1 MVATE
6 NRGTFLYSP
15 WWGAFLKIMA
25 CLFFSITN
33 TLIRGI
39 SSFHHDGGPLPF
51 FEVAFLQ
58 NVVGMVWVAPW
69 LTRNVF
75 KKTLEQKN
83 IHTLRIGLSVLGVS
97 FWYASLSLMPVAES
111 VALSF
116 TAPIFALI
124 GAHLFLKERLGGLR
138 GLAIAVSFIGAFCIS
153 KAKSSAWGGFDSWY
167 VWLPLLSAAFFA
179 GTKLTGRVLAMN
191 GESAREMNAMLYLFM
206 VPISLLPA
214 LWVWR
219 MPTSVELL
227 WIAGVGSSSV
237 IANVLLA
244 KSYAY
249 AEVSFLSP
257 FGFAKFFCSMVL
269 AYLLFNEY
277 PKDWCT
283 WIGFLFILLSIFLL
297 SLEHK
302 NVPAYMIRKTT

>member
-1 MVATE
+1 MGATGDQGVLH
-6 NRGTFLYSP
+6 NP
-15 WWGAFLKIMA
+15 WWGAFLKVTA
-25 CLFFSITN
+25 CFFFSITN
-33 TLIRGI
+33 ILIRGI
-39 SSFHHDGGPLPF
+39 SSFHHEGGPLPF

-58 NVVGMVWVAPW
+58 NMVGMVWVAPW

-75 KKTLEQKN
+75 KKSLEQKN
-83 IHTLRIGLSVLGVS
+83 IHGLRVALSVLGVS
-97 FWYASLSLMPVAES
+97 FWYASLSFMPVAES

-116 TAPIFALI
+116 TAPIFSLI
-124 GAHLFLKERLGGLR
+124 GARFFLHERLGGLR
-138 GLAIAVSFIGAFCIS
+138 GLAIVVSFLGALCIS
-153 KAKSSAWGGFDSWY
+153 QAKSAVWGGLDSWY

-191 GESAREMNAMLYLFM
+191 GESAREMSAMLYLFM

-219 MPTSVELL
+219 IPTSTELL
-227 WIAGVGSSSV
+227 WIVGLGTSSV
-237 IANVLLA
+237 FANVLLA

-257 FGFAKFFCSMVL
+257 FGFAKFFCSLLL

-277 PKDWCT
+277 PKDWYT
-283 WIGFLFILLSIFLL
+283 WIGFGFILLSIFLL

-302 NVPAYMIRKTT
+302 NLPAYMRRRTA